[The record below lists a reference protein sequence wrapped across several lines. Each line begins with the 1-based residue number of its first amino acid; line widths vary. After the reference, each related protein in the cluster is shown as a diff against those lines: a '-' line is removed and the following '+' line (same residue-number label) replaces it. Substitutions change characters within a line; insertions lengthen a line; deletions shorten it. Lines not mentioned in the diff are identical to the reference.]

1 MPAPLH
7 ISVKES
13 VSELKKLQQ
22 GATLTT
28 LNKILMLLL
37 IKASPHPIGKYSLSD
52 QVGVDPNSIQS
63 WRKKY
68 VKGGLHAL
76 LNDGRVGFKPTLL
89 NAKQHNKIALRLQ
102 SPHDAFTSFRELQK
116 WVDSFSEGINYNSL
130 RHYVK
135 RHFGAKL
142 KIGRKS
148 HIQKDEKAV
157 STFKKSSG
165 STA

>member
-7 ISVKES
+7 IQVKES

-22 GATLTT
+22 GSSVTT
-28 LNKILMLLL
+28 SNKILMLQL
-37 IKASPHPIGKYSLSD
+37 IKSSTHPLGKNTLAS

-63 WRKKY
+63 WRQEY
-68 VKGGLHAL
+68 LQGGLHAL
-76 LNDGRVGFKPTLL
+76 LQDGRVGFKPALL
-89 NAKQHNKIALRLQ
+89 NTKQHKKIELRLQ
-102 SPHDAFTSFRELQK
+102 SPHDAFTSFRELQE
-116 WVDSFSEGINYNSL
+116 WVDSFCDGVNYNSL

-142 KIGRKS
+142 KVGRKS
-148 HIQKDEKAV
+148 HIQKDEQAV